1 MQQEFAA
8 PARVNLLGEHTD
20 YTGGLVLPMAIP
32 FHTVATIEAR
42 PDAKYGFSS
51 EQFGDVREMPLA
63 DRSEAAGNWSDYPVG
78 VLRQLQERG
87 IEPPPFS
94 MRLRGNVPLSSGLSS
109 SASIEVASAM
119 AMLAHA
125 GVTLKVEEIAVLCQR
140 AENLYVHSPCGIM
153 DQFVI
158 TAAKAKHA
166 LLLNTRTLTYEH
178 IPIAVGDLARTRIVV
193 CNSMVKHSVAT
204 GEYGQRRREVE
215 GGQAVVLQR
224 FPDLRDLGDATLTQV
239 EACAD
244 SMSHESLLRCR
255 HIVTENERVREAKG
269 VMGAGNAKR
278 FGELMLGSHVSQRD
292 NFQCSVPETDFLVE
306 TAIAFPGCFGARLTG
321 GGFGGCTVSLVEQS
335 EAEKLEAALKQA
347 YKQRFDIDAET
358 YVCEAVD
365 GAVLGNAGTE
375 KGN

>member
-1 MQQEFAA
+1 MPREFSA

-32 FHTVATIEAR
+32 FHTTATIEAR
-42 PDAKYGFSS
+42 QDTRYGFSS
-51 EQFGDVREMPLA
+51 EQFEEVREMPLT
-63 DRSEAAGNWSDYPVG
+63 DRSEAAGNWTDYPVG
-78 VLRQLQERG
+78 VLRQLQLRG
-87 IEPPPFS
+87 IEPPAFA

-125 GVTLKVEEIAVLCQR
+125 GVTLKVEEIAVLCQH
-140 AENLYVHSPCGIM
+140 AENQYVHSPCGIM

-166 LLLNTRTLTYEH
+166 LLLDTRTLVYEH
-178 IPIAVGDLARTRIVV
+178 IPVAAGDLATTRILV

-215 GGQAVVLQR
+215 QGQAVILKR
-224 FPDLRDLGDATLTQV
+224 FPKLRDLGDATLAEV

-269 VMGAGNAKR
+269 VMGAGDARR
-278 FGELMLGSHVSQRD
+278 FGELMLGSHQSQRD
-292 NFQCSVPETDFLVE
+292 NFQCSVPEIDFLVE
-306 TAIAFPGCFGARLTG
+306 TATAFPGCFGARLSG
-321 GGFGGCTVSLVEQS
+321 GGFGGCTVSLVEQG
-335 EAEKLEAALKQA
+335 EAEKLESALKQA
-347 YKQRFDIDAET
+347 YKQRFGIDAET
-358 YVCEAVD
+358 YLCEAVD
-365 GAVLGNAGTE
+365 GAVLGNAGS
-375 KGN
+375 KGNQ